1 MRKPFL
7 LLALLPLSA
16 HAALPAP
23 REAPYRPGEVLVQY
37 REGAATAGAVT
48 AKARFGL
55 VRKLALPGAGAELLT
70 LPSMTSVPQAVEML
84 RADPAVAW
92 AEPNYLRPRLA
103 VVPNDPLFVEQW
115 GLRNTGQANY
125 IDGGPA
131 GVTGADMNLANAWD
145 ANGDGVP
152 DRTGDGS
159 VTVAIIDDGFEIG
172 HPDLAANF
180 IQGRD
185 VGDNDNDPRG
195 GSDDSHGTLVAGC
208 IGAIGN
214 NGIGIAGVA
223 WNVKMLPIRFNFDT
237 ASEIAAYDYAR
248 SQGARVINASFG
260 GPGFSQMEFEAIGR
274 LRSAGILLVASAG
287 NSDSNTDFAQF
298 AYPANYD
305 LDNVLAVASTNR
317 QDGIASYSQY
327 GPTTVDIAAP
337 GLQIV
342 TTAVGGG
349 YTPRPGVTGTSFAS
363 PYTAGAAALVLMEHP
378 QADYRELRARLMEGA
393 AKGDDVG
400 LRVASGRLDVDAAL
414 EIAARPSLVIRS
426 VRVVDGGNGVLDP
439 GESAQLEVTVA
450 NQWQTATAVQGRLS
464 IDGGAAGTDGAPVT
478 FGTIARDGTATARF
492 PISLPASASGYRQLR
507 LRVALSAA
515 PDYSVTRSALLDT
528 GRLLDGQQV
537 SQTIQT
543 DQYDEFHTWHIDVP
557 AGQRELRFRSRAG
570 QDIDLLVKRGAP
582 PRYQI
587 SLDVDPD
594 SGEQVFET
602 DADAIGGDAGGDEDV
617 LINNPTAGTWF
628 VTVVNYAQVANTPY
642 TLAAGS
648 ALGAPPGGDDDGDGG
663 GGGAWWAPGL
673 LAALL
678 LRRRG
683 LTNGLPFAGK
693 GC

>member
-1 MRKPFL
+1 MRTSL
-7 LLALLPLSA
+7 VLLALLPFPAL
-16 HAALPAP
+16 AALPAP
-23 REAPYRPGEVLVQY
+23 REAPYRAGEVLVQY
-37 REGAATAGAVT
+37 REGATSATAVT

-55 VRKLALPGAGAELLT
+55 VARLALPAARAELLAV
-70 LPSMTSVPQAVEML
+70 PSVMTVPQAVEML

-103 VVPNDPLFVEQW
+103 AIPNDPLFGEQW
-115 GLRNTGQANY
+115 GLRNTGQPNY
-125 IDGGPA
+125 VSGGPA
-131 GVTGADMNLANAWD
+131 GVPGADMNLPNAWD
-145 ANGDGVP
+145 ANGDGVA

-159 VTVAIIDDGFEIG
+159 VTVAVIDDGFDLD

-180 IQGRD
+180 VPGRD
-185 VGDNDNDPRG
+185 VRDDDNNPRG
-195 GSDDSHGTLVAGC
+195 GGDDTHGTLVAGC
-208 IGAIGN
+208 VGAIGN
-214 NGIGIAGVA
+214 NGTGIAGVA
-223 WNVKMLPIRFNFDT
+223 WNVKLLPIRFGFDT
-237 ASEIAAYDYAR
+237 ASEIAAYDHAR
-248 SQGARVINASFG
+248 AQGARVINASFG

-274 LRSAGILLVASAG
+274 LRSAGILLVAAAG
-287 NSDSNTDFAQF
+287 NSDSNIDQAQLS
-298 AYPANYD
+298 YPANYD
-305 LDNVLAVASTNR
+305 LDNIVAVASTNR

-349 YTPRPGVTGTSFAS
+349 YSPRPGVTGTSFAA
-363 PYTAGAAALVLMEHP
+363 PYTAGAAALLRMQYP
-378 QADYRELRARLMEGA
+378 SADYRELRARLMEGA
-393 AKGDDVG
+393 ATGDDVG

-414 EIAARPSLVIRS
+414 DLAARPSLVIRS
-426 VRVVDGGNGVLDP
+426 LRVIDGGNGVLDP

-450 NQWQTATAVQGRLS
+450 NQWLAASAVQGRLS
-464 IDGGAAGTDGAPVT
+464 VDGGAATTDGMPVL
-478 FGTIARDGTATARF
+478 FGAIARDGSATARF

-507 LRVALSAA
+507 LRLALTA
-515 PDYSVTRSALLDT
+515 PGYAITRSALLDT

-594 SGEQVFET
+594 SGDQVFET
-602 DADAIGGDAGGDEDV
+602 DADAIGGDTGGDEDV
-617 LINNPTAGTWF
+617 RIDNPAAGTWF

-642 TLAAGS
+642 TLAAGT
-648 ALGAPPGGDDDGDGG
+648 ALGAPPGGDDDDSGG
-663 GGGAWWAPGL
+663 GGGAWWMPGL
-673 LAALL
+673 LAAWAW
-678 LRRRG
+678 RRRR
-683 LTNGLPFAGK
+683 A
-693 GC
+693 

>member
-1 MRKPFL
+1 MRKPL
-7 LLALLPLSA
+7 VLLALLPLSA
-16 HAALPAP
+16 HAALPTP
-23 REAPYRPGEVLVQY
+23 REAPYRAGEVLVQY
-37 REGAATAGAVT
+37 REGAATVGAVT

-55 VRKLALPGAGAELLT
+55 VSKLALPAARAELLS
-70 LPSMTSVPQAVEML
+70 LPAVTSVAQAVAML

-103 VVPNDPLFVEQW
+103 VTPDDPLFVEQW
-115 GLRNTGQANY
+115 GLRNTGQDNY
-125 IDGGPA
+125 IAGGPA
-131 GVTGADMNLANAWD
+131 GVAGADMNLVNAWD
-145 ANGDGVP
+145 ANGDGVA

-159 VTVAIIDDGFEIG
+159 VTVAVIDDGFEIG
-172 HPDLAANF
+172 HPDLAGNF
-180 IQGRD
+180 VPGRD
-185 VGDNDNDPRG
+185 FRDDDGDPRG
-195 GSDDSHGTLVAGC
+195 GGDDTHGTLVAGC
-208 IGAIGN
+208 VGAIGN
-214 NGIGIAGVA
+214 NRIGIAGVA
-223 WNVKMLPIRFNFDT
+223 WNVRLLPIRFAFDT
-237 ASEIAAYDYAR
+237 ASEIAAYDHAR
-248 SQGARVINASFG
+248 AQGARVINASFG
-260 GPGFSQMEFEAIGR
+260 GPGFSQLEFEAIGR

-287 NSDSNTDFAQF
+287 NSDSNTDQAQL

-342 TTAVGGG
+342 TTAVGST
-349 YTPRPGVTGTSFAS
+349 YTPRPGVTGTSFAA

-393 AKGDDVG
+393 AAGSDVG

-414 EIAARPSLVIRS
+414 DIAARPSLVIRS

-450 NQWQTATAVQGRLS
+450 NQWQAATAVQGRLS
-464 IDGGAAGTDGAPVT
+464 IDGGAATTDGMPVT
-478 FGTIARDGTATARF
+478 FGAIARDGTATARF
-492 PISLPASASGYRQLR
+492 PISLPASAGGYRPLR
-507 LRVALSAA
+507 LRVALSAPGYA
-515 PDYSVTRSALLDT
+515 VTRSALLDT

-537 SQTIQT
+537 TQTIQT
-543 DQYDEFHTWHIDVP
+543 DQYDEFHTFHIDVP

-594 SGEQVFET
+594 SGDQVFET
-602 DADAIGGDAGGDEDV
+602 DADAIGGEAGGDEDV
-617 LINNPTAGTWF
+617 LISNPGAGTWF

-642 TLAAGS
+642 TLVAGS
-648 ALGAPPGGDDDGDGG
+648 ALGAPPGGDDDGSGG

-673 LAALL
+673 LAALV